1 MTDVLNWKD
10 SYDNTASRIVLTSRE
25 LQIPGLRSF
34 GWQRDV
40 SASWPLPNHFHEN
53 LLELTFIA
61 EGNYTFRIGGAD
73 YPLKGGELFIAYPN
87 EIHSTNQLA
96 MSVGE
101 FYWLQLDPG
110 CPDDFLFLS
119 QKAAAFL
126 QKQLLFGGRHV
137 LSVNRKEIF
146 GLLARAFSCAR
157 EGWEANRYLCAS
169 FLVMILNLVSRKPP
183 DELPSFT
190 PDIEAALHYIHS
202 NIREELSLETIA
214 AQTGLSLSQFKLK
227 FRQQTGSPPRVY
239 INRLKIELS
248 KEMLLAGKTKT
259 EIAMELG
266 FSTSS
271 YFTSVFRKY
280 TACTP
285 SEFLRKQSG
294 ETAAE
299 HTEP

>member
-119 QKAAAFL
+119 KRPPPSSKTASLWRPPCSLSKPERNLRGCL
-126 QKQLLFGGRHV
+126 QEPFPAPGRAGKRTAIFALLF
-137 LSVNRKEIF
+137 L
-146 GLLARAFSCAR
+146 
-157 EGWEANRYLCAS
+157 
-169 FLVMILNLVSRKPP
+169 
-183 DELPSFT
+183 
-190 PDIEAALHYIHS
+190 
-202 NIREELSLETIA
+202 
-214 AQTGLSLSQFKLK
+214 
-227 FRQQTGSPPRVY
+227 
-239 INRLKIELS
+239 
-248 KEMLLAGKTKT
+248 
-259 EIAMELG
+259 
-266 FSTSS
+266 
-271 YFTSVFRKY
+271 
-280 TACTP
+280 
-285 SEFLRKQSG
+285 
-294 ETAAE
+294 
-299 HTEP
+299 